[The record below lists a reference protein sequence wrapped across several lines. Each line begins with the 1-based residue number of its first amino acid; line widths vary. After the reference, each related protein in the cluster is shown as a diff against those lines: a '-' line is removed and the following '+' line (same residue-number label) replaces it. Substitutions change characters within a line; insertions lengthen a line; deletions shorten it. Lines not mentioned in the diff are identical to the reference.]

1 MQIQNNMMKNDR
13 YPEGYLPKIAYH
25 IFKGN
30 DEKVNYFI
38 ERQEAQYGEMGVEE
52 MTMIGDKIKALCFE
66 HETGMHEARAWMK
79 RNMVAA

>member
-52 MTMIGDKIKALCFE
+52 MTKVGQKIKDLCFE
-66 HETGMHEARAWMK
+66 HGEGLHEAKAWIN
-79 RNMVAA
+79 RNMAVA